1 MAFVLRT
8 FNAIE
13 GEVGLKVAIIGGGIA
28 GAEILRNALPGP
40 FEITLIEPKQ
50 QIECQALYPEY
61 LAGMVRVEDLTAPLK
76 PFCERVGAEFVNEHA
91 IRLEKNLVICNK
103 SQVEYDLAVIATGAI
118 QNYFDIL
125 GADRTFSANSLEGI
139 MKARDFLE
147 RRKPDKI
154 AIIGAGLTG
163 IEIACNLME
172 STEANIYLVE
182 TKTRML
188 PQFSENISR
197 MIEKTLSEKGVKTL
211 VSTKVLEI
219 KEDRIELCGGK
230 SMECDMAIWTAGIKP
245 CDLVQSLPFA
255 KWRNEWILADPYLR
269 ASENIFALGDNAWI
283 EIDGKVASK
292 TAVEAE
298 RQARHMARNL
308 AHLAEGK
315 SLKRY
320 SILASTDS
328 QVALIS
334 IGRECAVGVYGDVC
348 VTMPT
353 KIIHALK
360 YWIDKSFI
368 QRFK

>member
-1 MAFVLRT
+1 
-8 FNAIE
+8 
-13 GEVGLKVAIIGGGIA
+13 LKVAIIGGGIA
-28 GAEILRNALPGP
+28 GAELLRNALPGP
-40 FEITLIEPKQ
+40 SEITLIEPKQ

-61 LAGMVRVEDLTAPLK
+61 LAGIVRIEDLTAPLK
-76 PFCERVGAEFVNEHA
+76 PFCERVGARFVNERA

-103 SQVEYDLAVIATGAI
+103 SQIEYDLAIIATGAV
-118 QNYFDIL
+118 QNYFGIL
-125 GADRTFSANSLEGI
+125 GADRTFSVNTLDGI
-139 MKARDFLE
+139 IKARDFLE

-163 IEIACNLME
+163 IEIACNLTE
-172 STEANIYLVE
+172 SIDASIYLVE
-182 TKTRML
+182 TKTRL
-188 PQFSENISR
+188 IPQFSENVSC

-211 VSTKVLEI
+211 LSTKVQEI
-219 KEDRIELCGGK
+219 EEDRIILSDGR

-255 KWRNEWILADPYLR
+255 KWRDEWILADPYLR

-283 EIDGKVASK
+283 DIDGKVASK

-298 RQARHMARNL
+298 RQARHMAANL
-308 AHLAEGK
+308 ARLAEGK
-315 SLKRY
+315 NLKRY

-334 IGRECAVGVYGDVC
+334 IGRECAVGVYGDMC

-353 KIIHALK
+353 KLIRALK